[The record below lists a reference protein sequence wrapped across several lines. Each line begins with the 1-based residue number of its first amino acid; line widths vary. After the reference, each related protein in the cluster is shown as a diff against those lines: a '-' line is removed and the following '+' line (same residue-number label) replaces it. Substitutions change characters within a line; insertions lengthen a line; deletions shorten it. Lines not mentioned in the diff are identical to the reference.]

1 MRGDLMTT
9 AIYPGT
15 FDPMTRGHEDLVRR
29 ACSLFDQ
36 LIVAVA
42 ISRSKSTWFDLQER
56 MAIAQAVFA
65 GEAKVRIIPFEG
77 LLVDVMRQE
86 CAKVVIRGVRSVTDF
101 DYEVPMAGM
110 NRRMLPGMETVF
122 LLPADDLAHVSGSLV
137 REIAKMG
144 GPFEPFV
151 PEEVVPWIKQRQNQ
165 PQKLPP
171 STQSSA

>member
-77 LLVDVMRQE
+77 LLVDVMRRE

-101 DYEVPMAGM
+101 DYELQMAQVHIQASGV
-110 NRRMLPGMETVF
+110 ETMFMATSPTHSF
-122 LLPADDLAHVSGSLV
+122 LSSSIVKELAHYGGDVSS
-137 REIAKMG
+137 M
-144 GPFEPFV
+144 V
-151 PEEVVPWIKQRQNQ
+151 PANVNAALKARAEV
-165 PQKLPP
+165 QK
-171 STQSSA
+171 